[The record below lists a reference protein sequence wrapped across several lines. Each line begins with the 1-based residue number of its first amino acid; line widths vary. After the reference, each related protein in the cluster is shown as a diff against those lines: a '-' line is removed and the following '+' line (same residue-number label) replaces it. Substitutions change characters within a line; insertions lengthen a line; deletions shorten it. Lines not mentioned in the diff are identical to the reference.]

1 MTSETTTT
9 TGFAPVRAGT
19 DQALRLVMQDLW
31 LTGKVL
37 PVGAVLEVR
46 HLFKSGETQ
55 PVEAVYAFMLP
66 RDATLRRFRVVGE
79 NFSVQSALKP
89 TAQAVAEYERG
100 LEKGHLAAL
109 TRQYRDGLVNLN
121 LGNLRPD
128 ESVVVVLEILAGVET
143 RDDGVRFRFPFTLAP
158 VYHRRARYVESEPGV
173 GEMELPE
180 EEFGDVLLPPWMK
193 DARDLHRVGFGL
205 EMALGQ
211 PVVEIASPSHSI
223 RAAQGDRG
231 RWRVSLAPEAD
242 IPDRDLVLDARVSQP
257 VSTVFGGREANGNGQ
272 FIAVVPST
280 QFGKAT
286 GGPRQIVF
294 VVDRSGSM
302 QGAELQQAVRAVEA
316 CLGALAANDRFG
328 IVAFDS
334 ETEVF
339 QPNRGPRPRLCKAD
353 RKGRDAATEFLRGLG
368 ARGGTELAAAIRAAC
383 DLLPGGGGEL
393 FVVTDGQVGGTED
406 ILREARQHGAR
417 LHCLGIGSASQD
429 RFITLLARETGGV
442 SRFVTPRE
450 RVDAAALELFAS
462 ILQPVAVEITVR
474 PSRADSVQIEP
485 QPSATVWDG
494 RPLVIYGET
503 LGADP
508 NALIISWKRDGQ
520 RAELRLPLEL
530 QPGADAE
537 TARLL
542 RGARLIT
549 DVESRMNAAPGEES
563 EDALKML
570 ERLSCGYGLA
580 SRAMALV
587 AVVKRPGD
595 RPGAPPQT
603 RVVPVGL
610 PEDTAF
616 EAYFEQAELARR
628 SAQIAWHA
636 AERHRLAESDVA
648 FRTMACVNLHRTS
661 EARLNE
667 LAEARHREMMRQ
679 AAYERRL
686 EMALDLVTR
695 IEPDGGLPG
704 DNEQERVVRTLVSVL
719 FLLNLEARTGRS
731 FRPHM
736 ERLLGYLGSALSRIP
751 EERRAIVERVMR
763 LGVRRIAVE
772 GDWEAEVIAILCGQW
787 PETEVIWRKIEWVC
801 AGRR

>member
-1 MTSETTTT
+1 
-9 TGFAPVRAGT
+9 
-19 DQALRLVMQDLW
+19 
-31 LTGKVL
+31 
-37 PVGAVLEVR
+37 
-46 HLFKSGETQ
+46 
-55 PVEAVYAFMLP
+55 
-66 RDATLRRFRVVGE
+66 
-79 NFSVQSALKP
+79 
-89 TAQAVAEYERG
+89 
-100 LEKGHLAAL
+100 
-109 TRQYRDGLVNLN
+109 
-121 LGNLRPD
+121 
-128 ESVVVVLEILAGVET
+128 
-143 RDDGVRFRFPFTLAP
+143 
-158 VYHRRARYVESEPGV
+158 
-173 GEMELPE
+173 LPE
-180 EEFGDVLLPPWMK
+180 
-193 DARDLHRVGFGL
+193 
-205 EMALGQ
+205 
-211 PVVEIASPSHSI
+211 
-223 RAAQGDRG
+223 
-231 RWRVSLAPEAD
+231 
-242 IPDRDLVLDARVSQP
+242 
-257 VSTVFGGREANGNGQ
+257 GGG
-272 FIAVVPST
+272 
-280 QFGKAT
+280 
-286 GGPRQIVF
+286 
-294 VVDRSGSM
+294 
-302 QGAELQQAVRAVEA
+302 
-316 CLGALAANDRFG
+316 
-328 IVAFDS
+328 
-334 ETEVF
+334 
-339 QPNRGPRPRLCKAD
+339 
-353 RKGRDAATEFLRGLG
+353 
-368 ARGGTELAAAIRAAC
+368 
-383 DLLPGGGGEL
+383 DLL
-393 FVVTDGQVGGTED
+393 VVTDGQVGGTED

-462 ILQPVAVEITVR
+462 ILQPVAVEVTVR

-520 RAELRLPLEL
+520 RAELQLPLEL

-570 ERLSCGYGLA
+570 ERLSRGYGLA

-616 EAYFEQAELARR
+616 EAYFEQAEHEVRYAAR
-628 SAQIAWHA
+628 AT
-636 AERHRLAESDVA
+636 LG
-648 FRTMACVNLHRTS
+648 VNECYSMMSR
-661 EARLNE
+661 EALCLRRLNE

-686 EMALDLVTR
+686 EMALSLVTR

-736 ERLLGYLGSALSRIP
+736 ERLLRYLGSALGRIP
-751 EERRAIVERVMR
+751 EERRAIVERVIH
-763 LGVRRIAVE
+763 LAVRRIAVE